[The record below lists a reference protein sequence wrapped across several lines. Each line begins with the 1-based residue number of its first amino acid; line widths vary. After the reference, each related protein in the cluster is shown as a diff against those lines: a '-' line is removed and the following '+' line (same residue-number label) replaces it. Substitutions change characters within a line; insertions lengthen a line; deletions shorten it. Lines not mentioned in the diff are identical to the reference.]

1 MKGSGS
7 GIGWPPLMLTTVL
20 TGGGTLD
27 KFLNVY
33 VLQFPNFKNVADNTI
48 ASEGDCGD

>member
-1 MKGSGS
+1 MATSYVDHS
-7 GIGWPPLMLTTVL
+7 SY
-20 TGGGTLD
+20 GGGTLD